1 VLDGVESIR
10 VEVEFDNSAENP
22 FNPDPS
28 AWVMW
33 GDQTFEEMA
42 VAFFDV
48 ERPRKSATSSTAEK
62 NQSILP
68 AQPTIDFLTEKQ
80 RQRLD
85 QFVVKY
91 FERFDGNR
99 DGQIVES
106 ELPRI
111 KRREATRFDQNE
123 DAAVSPNELTNAIWR
138 RFRR

>member
-1 VLDGVESIR
+1 MLDDADSIR

-48 ERPRKSATSSTAEK
+48 ERPRKSARSSSAEK
-62 NQSILP
+62 SQSILP
-68 AQPTIDFLTEKQ
+68 KQPTIDFLTENQ
-80 RQRLD
+80 RKRLD
-85 QFVVKY
+85 KFVVKF
-91 FERFDGNR
+91 FERFDGNL

-111 KRREATRFDQNE
+111 KRREAHRFDKDNNGS
-123 DAAVSPNELTNAIWR
+123 VSPDELTNAIWR